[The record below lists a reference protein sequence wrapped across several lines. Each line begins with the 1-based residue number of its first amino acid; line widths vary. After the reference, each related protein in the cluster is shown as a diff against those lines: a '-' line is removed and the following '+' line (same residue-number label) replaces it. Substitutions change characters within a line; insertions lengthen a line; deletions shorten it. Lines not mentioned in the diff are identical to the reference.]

1 MNMKKLTIN
10 IEESPNGFFY
20 DYDMSDGDNMMSYS
34 MTKQQMKGNLLKM
47 LSDDEGREIKMSDI
61 VIRFNGRFINLKNL

>member
-1 MNMKKLTIN
+1 MKKLMIN

-20 DYDMSDGDNMMSYS
+20 DFDMTDGNNMMSYN
-34 MTKQQMKGNLLKM
+34 MTKQEMKDNLLEM

-61 VIRFNGRFINLKNL
+61 RIRFNGKFINLKDL

>member
-1 MNMKKLTIN
+1 MDKRKN
-10 IEESPNGFFY
+10 NGGN
-20 DYDMSDGDNMMSYS
+20 ST

>member
-1 MNMKKLTIN
+1 MKKLMIN

-20 DYDMSDGDNMMSYS
+20 DFDMTDGNNMMSYS
-34 MTKQQMKGNLLKM
+34 MTKQEMKGNLLEM

-61 VIRFNGRFINLKNL
+61 RIKFNGKFINLKNL

>member
-1 MNMKKLTIN
+1 MKKLMIN

-20 DYDMSDGDNMMSYS
+20 NFDMTDGNNMMSCS
-34 MTKQQMKGNLLKM
+34 LTKQEMKDNLLEM

-61 VIRFNGRFINLKNL
+61 RIRFKGKFIKLKNL

>member
-1 MNMKKLTIN
+1 MKKLMIN

-20 DYDMSDGDNMMSYS
+20 DFDMTDGNNMMSCS
-34 MTKQQMKGNLLKM
+34 LTKQEMKDNLLEM

-61 VIRFNGRFINLKNL
+61 SIRFKGRFIKLKNL